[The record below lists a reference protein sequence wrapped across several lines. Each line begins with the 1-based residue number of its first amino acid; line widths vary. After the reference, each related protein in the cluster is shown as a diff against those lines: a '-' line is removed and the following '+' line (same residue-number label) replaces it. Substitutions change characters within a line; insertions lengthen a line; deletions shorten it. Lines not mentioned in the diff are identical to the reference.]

1 MEAAERDFH
10 QFAKVLKN
18 HLEDRDWLVGD
29 GMTTADISVASILC
43 YRAHCNYPIEGYDN
57 INRWIAVIEAMPSW
71 QAVDQMAQ
79 AA

>member
-1 MEAAERDFH
+1 MEAAERGFH
-10 QFAKVLKN
+10 QFAKVLDD
-18 HLEDRDWLVGD
+18 HLKDCDWLVGD

-43 YRAHCNYPIEGYDN
+43 YCAHSNYPIEGYDN

-71 QAVDQMAQ
+71 QVVDRMAQ